1 MVRVEVDGYEAIV
14 KFKIGY
20 MPMTKAERKDLGEP
34 ETWIHMP
41 SARELAQE
49 GICLTS
55 LRYSNNAYELE
66 WYHTELSTLNDK
78 LKNKLKK
85 LRKHPLN
92 NPKDFLL
99 TEEFVCEALE
109 KVQKASILLA
119 KIPEREIVSHGE
131 LRDRNTRQTLML
143 ISSAGFLGHEYFV
156 WMEMLDSFLGQDC
169 VGKPGEPVIIFDTE
183 KRKVHLIAYGFDE
196 NLENLL

>member
-1 MVRVEVDGYEAIV
+1 MVRVEVDGYEATV

-20 MPMTKAERKDLGEP
+20 MPTTKAERKYLGEP
-34 ETWIHMP
+34 ETWIQMP

-55 LRYSNNAYELE
+55 LLYSANSHELG
-66 WYHTELSTLNDK
+66 WYYTDLSILNDQ
-78 LKNKLKK
+78 LKDKLKK
-85 LRKHPLN
+85 LHKHPLN

-109 KVQKASILLA
+109 KVQKAWTLLA
-119 KIPEREIVSHGE
+119 KIPERELISHGE

-143 ISSAGFLGHEYFV
+143 ISSAGFLRHEYFV
-156 WMEMLDSFLGQDC
+156 WMEMLDSYLGQDC
-169 VGKPGEPVIIFDTE
+169 LGKPGEPRIIFDTE
-183 KRKVHLIAYGFDE
+183 KRKVHLGVHGFDD